1 MTSTLVIIG
10 GVLLA
15 LVGLLA
21 LIVKLSARP
30 ADRRG
35 TTTAA
40 RSANRTPGW
49 VVDTGQKHPA
59 AWEPLSQ
66 TSTHIR
72 ASR

>member
-1 MTSTLVIIG
+1 MSTLVIIG

-35 TTTAA
+35 TTTAS
-40 RSANRTPGW
+40 RSAARTPGW
-49 VVDTGQKHPA
+49 VVDSGQRHPD
-59 AWEPLSQ
+59 AWDPLSQ

-72 ASR
+72 AQR

>member
-1 MTSTLVIIG
+1 MMSTLLIIG

-35 TTTAA
+35 STTA
-40 RSANRTPGW
+40 SRTPSW
-49 VVDTGQKHPA
+49 VVDTGQKHPG
-59 AWEPLSQ
+59 AWEPLSN
-66 TSTHIR
+66 TSTQIR
-72 ASR
+72 ATR

>member
-1 MTSTLVIIG
+1 MMSTLLIIG

-35 TTTAA
+35 STTA
-40 RSANRTPGW
+40 SRTPSW
-49 VVDTGQKHPA
+49 VVVTGQKHPG
-59 AWEPLSQ
+59 AWEPLSN
-66 TSTHIR
+66 TSTQIR
-72 ASR
+72 ATR

>member
-1 MTSTLVIIG
+1 MTSTLLIIG

-35 TTTAA
+35 STTAG
-40 RSANRTPGW
+40 RSAARTPGW
-49 VVDTGQKHPA
+49 VVDTGQKHPD
-59 AWEPLSQ
+59 AWDPLSQ

-72 ASR
+72 ATR